1 MAKFLVD
8 ANVLSEATKA
18 APDPLVV
25 DWLRRDERLL
35 LAVDPVFAVGYR
47 SRNSERPSEAQGAV
61 SPSDSFNSRWYA
73 SMCPTSTSCTRAGMP
88 DTPDSSSA

>member
-1 MAKFLVD
+1 MD

-18 APDPLVV
+18 ALDPLVV
-25 DWLRRDERLL
+25 DWLRRNERL

-47 SRNSERPSEAQGAV
+47 LRNSERPSEAQGAV

-73 SMCPTSTSCTRAGMP
+73 SMCPASTSCTRAGMP